1 MPLSPYFLCSFCA
14 RSFPTRASVGQ
25 HVANNKSCRE
35 RRDTELAAL
44 SREHSYH
51 AFGASP
57 GNSAT
62 QRQYTPTTDVQC
74 ELLLTDI
81 NEPHT
86 ARAQDLDAD
95 PDAQPPAPISHVSTD
110 ETVLHDSAP
119 RYAQPSP
126 PHLAAGASFGTGRT
140 GFEKIRDKQ
149 IWRGEKVWGSFDS
162 EEDWELAKWLVTNV
176 GHAQAESFLKLGIV
190 SARAGP
196 AYTNKSKLY
205 QAVDALPSGP
215 GWKCQELVQT
225 GDLVDAEGRPL
236 TESLELWFRDPI
248 DCVRELLGNPMFKN
262 LLAYA
267 PERVYRDSQGRV
279 RHIDET
285 WTANW
290 WWEVQ
295 DARRSPSMHGTILI
309 GYIPVGEFDCFSEQ
323 KRSLARYQAFH
334 AAMKVILDSM
344 VHAGKEGIFA
354 TCADQQV
361 RRVHPI
367 LAAYVADYPEQCL
380 VVGCMENCC
389 PIGQIAPQNR
399 GSHQF
404 CAARDQKEI
413 LDLLSSH
420 RNGTLTSE
428 LRQRFDNLGLRA
440 IHDPFWRDLPYADV
454 FRAFTPDLLHQLHK
468 GVFKDHLVK
477 WCTELISE
485 IELDKR
491 YMSLPTLH
499 GLRHFKSG
507 ISGVS
512 QWTGHEHKEM
522 EKMFLALIAGGVD
535 DEVVLAVRALLD
547 FVYFSSFQSHTT
559 TTTLAALKASLD
571 NFHSYK
577 DIFIHLGARNPPHFN
592 IPKYH
597 MLEHYVQLI
606 LDFGS
611 ADGFNTEWS
620 ERLHIDYAKD
630 AYRASNKH
638 DYTVQMTRWLSR
650 QEAVDRFT
658 VYLDWCKRGEYS
670 PLSATYMTT
679 ISELPLD
686 DDEPNS
692 TESHHK
698 QATTQPYK
706 VAAASPRHLQGISVA
721 DISSRLGV
729 SQFLPALRV
738 YLQSRNCLV
747 NIYERDGFDL
757 YKELVVHLPPVSE
770 VSRTKLKNVVRA
782 SPAMAA
788 SGRRQAEPAQ
798 CDFALLVF
806 IPLIVSGADVRSGL
820 RIAHVRAIFN
830 VPKHFNV
837 GNAHPLVYL
846 EWFTPFHT
854 PDTVTGLHIITRS
867 TRRHLPYG
875 EIVEADRIVR
885 NCYLQPKCGRVQ
897 DVGWTSEAVKD
908 KCRVFYVNSYI
919 DYHMFLL
926 LRLGD
931 VNAINSQ

>member
-1 MPLSPYFLCSFCA
+1 MPLSPHFLCSFCA

-25 HVANNKSCRE
+25 HVANNKSCQE
-35 RRDTELAAL
+35 RWDTELAAL

-51 AFGASP
+51 AVGASP

-62 QRQYTPTTDVQC
+62 QR
-74 ELLLTDI
+74 
-81 NEPHT
+81 
-86 ARAQDLDAD
+86 
-95 PDAQPPAPISHVSTD
+95 
-110 ETVLHDSAP
+110 
-119 RYAQPSP
+119 
-126 PHLAAGASFGTGRT
+126 RT
-140 GFEKIRDKQ
+140 GFEKIRDEQ
-149 IWRGEKVWGSFDS
+149 IRRGEKVWGSFDS
-162 EEDWELAKWLVTNV
+162 EEDWELVKWLVTNV
-176 GHAQAESFLKLGIV
+176 GHAQAESFLKLGIIQ
-190 SARAGP
+190 RAGP

-236 TESLELWFRDPI
+236 TKSLELWFRDPI

-295 DARRSPSMHGTILI
+295 QRLPPGSTVVPVILSSDKTRLSQFCGDKSAWPVYLTIGNLAKDARRSPSMHGTILI
-309 GYIPVGEFDCFSEQ
+309 GYIPVRKFDCFSEQ

-380 VVGCMENCC
+380 VVGCMENRC

-404 CAARDQKEI
+404 CA
-413 LDLLSSH
+413 
-420 RNGTLTSE
+420 

-440 IHDPFWRDLPYADV
+440 IHNPFWRDLPYADV

-499 GLRHFKSG
+499 GLRHLKSG

-512 QWTGHEHKEM
+512 KWTGHEHKEM
-522 EKMFLALIAGGVD
+522 EKTFLALIAGGVD
-535 DEVVLAVRALLD
+535 DEVVLAVCALLD
-547 FVYFSSFQSHTT
+547 FVYFSLFQLHTT

-577 DIFIHLGARNPPHFN
+577 DIFIHL
-592 IPKYH
+592 
-597 MLEHYVQLI
+597 
-606 LDFGS
+606 
-611 ADGFNTEWS
+611 DGFNTEWS
-620 ERLHIDYAKD
+620 ERLHIDHAKD
-630 AYRASNKH
+630 AYRASNKR

-686 DDEPNS
+686 DDEPDS
-692 TESHHK
+692 TESHHE

-721 DISSRLGV
+721 DISSRLGA
-729 SQFLPALRV
+729 SQFLPALRM

-747 NIYERDGFDL
+747 NIYERDCFDL
-757 YKELVVHLPPVSE
+757 YKELVVHLPPVPE

-798 CDFALLVF
+798 CDFALVRTGDANPHTDGTALA
-806 IPLIVSGADVRSGL
+806 GADVRSGL

-837 GNAHPLVYL
+837 GNAHPMVYL

-854 PDTVTGLHIITRS
+854 PDTVTGLHIITRL
-867 TRRHLPYG
+867 TRRHLPYR

-908 KCRVFYVNSYI
+908 ICRVFYVNSYI